1 MTSEAKLSVSASA
14 VTSVD
19 DLVCK
24 TGHPEGRLYALFDA
38 CGVPAIPEKIRDLKE
53 RAVSLYRGQAAEDYW
68 AIAPYLVE
76 VDDSLLEWITKT
88 LVGVP
93 WGILVVSD
101 GHLHE
106 LWRHFRKFLM
116 VRLPHGDEAYFRF
129 YDPRVLPPFLE
140 ACNAKERAAFF
151 GPVHSYLLPHDDV
164 FTNLILNE
172 STLADTGIQPHAS
185 AS

>member
-93 WGILVVSD
+93 WGILVVS
-101 GHLHE
+101 
-106 LWRHFRKFLM
+106 
-116 VRLPHGDEAYFRF
+116 LPHGDEAYFRF